1 MKLRWFVLGRLA
13 WTAVA
18 VWALLTVGFLV
29 YAYTPDPN
37 VDLVRFAA
45 GQGALQDGGNV
56 SAAQEEAVAAYRE
69 ARNYDQP
76 VLERYARWVVNY
88 ATLNW
93 GWSFMENRPVRAV
106 LADTGL
112 VTLAYLVPGLVVG
125 TLFGAVVGVAAAV
138 DRGPLD
144 RLATVV
150 AYAGVG
156 TPAFL
161 LAELSLLVAVE
172 QFGWLGVRWDARYGL
187 WTAQNADAVAV
198 PGVVVALNVFAVQV
212 RYARAEALEY
222 LPADFVK
229 RLRASG
235 ASTYHRARHVAR
247 NAAVPLVSLFF
258 TETLGLLFVTIY
270 VVEVVTG
277 VPGVGK
283 VFYDAVQNKDI
294 GLVLASILLP
304 SLVVLLG
311 NLLQDLLY
319 AVLDPRVGRGDG

>member
-1 MKLRWFVLGRLA
+1 MKLRWYLLGRLA
-13 WTAVA
+13 WTLTA
-18 VWALLTVGFLV
+18 VWLLLTVGFLV

-37 VDLVRFAA
+37 IDLVRFAA
-45 GQGALQDGGNV
+45 GQGAVQGGGNV
-56 SAAQEEAVAAYRE
+56 TAAQEEAVAAYRE

-76 VLERYARWVVNY
+76 VLERYTRWMVNY

-93 GWSFMENRPVRAV
+93 GWSFMENRPVSAV
-106 LADTGL
+106 LADRGP
-112 VTLAYLVPGLVVG
+112 VTLAYLLPGLVVG
-125 TLFGAVVGVAAAV
+125 TLLGAAAGIAGAVT
-138 DRGPLD
+138 RGRFD
-144 RLATVV
+144 RLGTLV
-150 AYAGVG
+150 AYAGIG
-156 TPAFL
+156 APAFL

-172 QFGWLGVRWDARYGL
+172 RLGWLGVHWDSRYGL

-198 PGVVVALNVFAVQV
+198 PGAVVALNVFAVQL

-222 LPADFVK
+222 VPADFVK

-235 ASTYHRARHVAR
+235 ASTYHQGRHVAR
-247 NAAVPLVSLFF
+247 NAVVPLVSLFF
-258 TETLGLLFVTIY
+258 TETLGLLFVSIY

-283 VFYDAVQNKDI
+283 VFYDAVQRKDV

-319 AVLDPRVGRGDG
+319 AALDPRIGRGDR